1 MSVFFPRTF
10 FCRLTSFGKLND
22 FVKDL
27 NHNSPALKNFMIE
40 MTNAR
45 LNKLLTELSD
55 QLPDV
60 DENDIYQAVSIV
72 GKNYNRRNVPVWV
85 LNKNV
90 AVDGNGKLVNPK
102 DFGLVWLS
110 HLTKSDG
117 INLAK
122 EEYSC
127 KIKLPL
133 GTEAFDIVCHFLN
146 GSLKVAAS
154 KNPAIMDSLRGILP
168 DSLMY
173 PVCDEDV
180 EEVNVRK

>member
-1 MSVFFPRTF
+1 
-10 FCRLTSFGKLND
+10 
-22 FVKDL
+22 
-27 NHNSPALKNFMIE
+27 MIE

-45 LNKLLTELSD
+45 LKLLTELSD

-60 DENDIYQAVSIV
+60 DENDIHQAVSIV

-110 HLTKSDG
+110 HLIKSDG
-117 INLAK
+117 IDLAK

-127 KIKLPL
+127 KIKLSL

-154 KNPAIMDSLRGILP
+154 KNPTIMDSLRGILP

-173 PVCDEDV
+173 PVFDEDDA
-180 EEVNVRK
+180 EVNVRK